1 MSTLIDSLF
10 RILALVRKELL
21 AVLKDPRSR
30 VTLFL
35 PPILQSLLFG
45 YAASYDL
52 ANVPYAVLDQDGGAA
67 AHDLIARFDGSGVFK
82 QVATLHRADDIASL
96 INNRRALLVIQI
108 GEDFE
113 RKIAAGQPANIQVI
127 ADGRNSNT
135 AGTALGYVSA
145 IVEAFNADWRQAHGF
160 ADPPVHISVRA
171 WYNANL
177 ESRWN
182 MIPALLGTITLLQ
195 TLMLTALSVARE
207 REDGTFDQL
216 LVTPFRPSEIMIGKA
231 LPSTLVGLTQAT
243 LILLVAQLWFRI
255 PFAGSFVTLYIG
267 LALFLVAAI
276 GIGLFVSS
284 FSATMQQAMLFSF
297 VLLMPFTLLSGL
309 TTPIRNMP
317 EVFQLLTVINP
328 LRYAI
333 DIAHRVYLEGAGL
346 PQLLP
351 DLLPLV
357 AMAVITLPLAAWMF
371 RNRLT

>member
-1 MSTLIDSLF
+1 MSALLNSLF
-10 RILALVRKELL
+10 RILALTRKELL

-35 PPILQSLLFG
+35 PPILQSFLFG
-45 YAASYDL
+45 YAATYDL
-52 ANVPYAVLDQDGGAA
+52 SHVPYAVFDQDRGAA
-67 AHDLIARFDGSGVFK
+67 AHDLIARLDGSGVFE
-82 QVATLHRADDIASL
+82 QVARIYRASDIADL
-96 INNRRALLVIQI
+96 IDDRRALLVIRI

-113 RKIAAGQPANIQVI
+113 RKITADQPADIQVI

-135 AGTALGYVSA
+135 AGIALGYVNA
-145 IVEAFNADWRQAHGF
+145 IVEGFNADWRHAHGF
-160 ADPPVHISVRA
+160 DEPPVHTSVRA

-177 ESRWN
+177 ETRWN

-195 TLMLTALSVARE
+195 TLILTALSVARE

-231 LPSTLVGLTQAT
+231 FPATLVGLTQAT

-255 PFAGSFVTLYIG
+255 PFVGSFVTLYIG
-267 LALFLVAAI
+267 LALFLVAAV

-309 TTPIRNMP
+309 TTPIGNMP
-317 EVFQLLTVINP
+317 EIFQFLTMINP

-346 PQLLP
+346 QQLLP

-357 AMAVITLPLAAWMF
+357 AMAVVTLPIAAWMF